1 MAEGVQDVAV
11 GVMWLGP
18 CRRMPVCCFE
28 GVLQH
33 AFTLR
38 SPADSLPHFSPPGD
52 GFGIFLTNICKKPII
67 KVISF

>member
-11 GVMWLGP
+11 GVMWPGP
-18 CRRMPVCCFE
+18 CRRMPVC
-28 GVLQH
+28 VLQH

-52 GFGIFLTNICKKPII
+52 GFGIFLTNIFQKPII